1 MELSEHD
8 LMAVYLTLKLAAV
21 VTFILLIIGT
31 PIAWWLSK
39 TNSFLKGPISAIIAM
54 PLVLPPTVLG
64 FYLLLAMGPEGP
76 IGQLTSLLGVAALPF
91 TFTGIVIASVIYSLP
106 FVVQPLQNGF
116 EAIGKQPLEV
126 AATLRCNPWQQ
137 FFFVALPMAK
147 PSFMTA
153 SILAFAHTLGEFG
166 VILMIGG
173 SIPGVTRVMSV
184 QIYDHVEAL
193 QYTQAHWLSAGML
206 ILSFIILLIL
216 YSRNALVPRLFG
228 AKN

>member
-116 EAIGKQPLEV
+116 EAIGKQPLEA

>member
-1 MELSEHD
+1 MGLSEHD
-8 LMAVYLTLKLAAV
+8 LMAIILTLKLAIL
-21 VTFILLIIGT
+21 VTLILLLIGT

-39 TNSFLKGPISAIIAM
+39 TRSFLKGPVSALIAM

-76 IGQLTSLLGVAALPF
+76 IGELTTFLGLGTLPF
-91 TFTGIVIASVIYSLP
+91 TFTGIVIASVIYSMP

-116 EAIGKQPLEV
+116 EAIGEQPLEV
-126 AATLRCNPWQQ
+126 AATLRCNVWQQ
-137 FFFVALPMAK
+137 FFFVALPMTK

-193 QYTQAHWLSAGML
+193 QYAQAHWLSAGML
-206 ILSFIILLIL
+206 ILSFMILLAL
-216 YSRNALVPRLFG
+216 YSRNALVPRFFG
-228 AKN
+228 AGK